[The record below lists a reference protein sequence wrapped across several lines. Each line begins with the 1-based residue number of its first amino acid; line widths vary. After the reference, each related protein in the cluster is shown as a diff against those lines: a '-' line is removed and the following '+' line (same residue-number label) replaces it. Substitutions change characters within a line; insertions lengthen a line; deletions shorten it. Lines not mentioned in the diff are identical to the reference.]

1 MKNLEQ
7 ENKQL
12 KETTSQCIKQAET
25 LESKETLLV
34 EEIHS
39 ILTQTQQDFQ
49 NVSLEL
55 NKSSQD
61 LQRQEEEKGRI
72 LRELVDA
79 HRKNKDVSYRQLKVR
94 LFHVPMLSSFKKIH
108 LNDELEQHWWNLA
121 VNNPYKLRLILG
133 SMVFIL
139 HARKFLRC
147 IFIDFVKNNYR

>member
-39 ILTQTQQDFQ
+39 ILTHTQQDFQ

-108 LNDELEQHWWNLA
+108 LNDELEQH
-121 VNNPYKLRLILG
+121 
-133 SMVFIL
+133 
-139 HARKFLRC
+139 
-147 IFIDFVKNNYR
+147 